1 LTIEINCEGSS
12 MASTFSRLRD
22 DLLSGDLEDQVA
34 RLQKEVAHLRKLAGK
49 HGASAMVGTRDT
61 ALDLYDDIAERVADL
76 MPHVRRQS
84 RVMGRAASDH
94 PVATAV
100 IGLAVIGLAIG
111 LLTRR

>member
-1 LTIEINCEGSS
+1 

-22 DLLSGDLEDQVA
+22 DLAGDLEGQIA
-34 RLQKEVAHLRKLAGK
+34 SLQKEMESLRKVLGK
-49 HGASAMVGTRDT
+49 RGATAYEGTRES
-61 ALDLYDDIAERVADL
+61 ALDLYEDLAERVADL
-76 MPHVRRQS
+76 MPHVRNRS
-84 RVMGRAASDH
+84 RAVGRAASDH

>member
-1 LTIEINCEGSS
+1 

-22 DLLSGDLEDQVA
+22 DYAPDLEDQIA
-34 RLQKEVAHLRKLAGK
+34 RLQKEVASLRKAAGK
-49 HGASAMVGTRDT
+49 RGASAYEGTRDS
-61 ALDLYDDIAERVADL
+61 ALDLYEDLADRVVDL
-76 MPHVRRQS
+76 MPHLRS
-84 RVMGRAASDH
+84 RSRAVGRAASDH

>member
-1 LTIEINCEGSS
+1 

-22 DLLSGDLEDQVA
+22 DLAGDLEDQVA
-34 RLQKEVAHLRKLAGK
+34 RLQKEVEYLRKAAGK
-49 HGASAMVGTRDT
+49 HGASAFAGTRDS
-61 ALDLYDDIAERVADL
+61 AAELYDELAHRVADL
-76 MPHVRRQS
+76 MPHVRSQS
-84 RVMGRAASDH
+84 RAVGRAASDH